1 MKGNVDKELIL
12 SGYSQL
18 KIEMDT
24 QMLINYKI
32 KFIYDMYMWK

>member
-1 MKGNVDKELIL
+1 MKGNVDKEPIL
-12 SGYSQL
+12 SGYSQP

-32 KFIYDMYMWK
+32 QFIYDMYIWK